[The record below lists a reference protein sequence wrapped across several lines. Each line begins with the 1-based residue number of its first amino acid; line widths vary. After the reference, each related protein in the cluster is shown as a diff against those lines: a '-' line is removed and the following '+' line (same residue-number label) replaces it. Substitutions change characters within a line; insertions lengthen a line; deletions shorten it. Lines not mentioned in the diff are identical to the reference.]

1 MKMSDTITEI
11 ASALCK
17 AQAEI
22 DDATKTGLN
31 PVFKSKYADLAAIR
45 AVIRE
50 PLAKNDLAI
59 MQFPRTVEG
68 KGVEVET
75 MLVHKSGE
83 FMSETLFMPV
93 HKWDAHGIGSGITY
107 GRRYGLSA
115 VLCVASDDDDGNGA
129 VQAGPVPAAAAPV
142 KKMTKV
148 DLAAL
153 KADGEKV
160 AKKGTEALREWY
172 KSISS
177 DERTA
182 AAAFLDELKKTA
194 EKAIP
199 DPSTEGL

>member
-22 DDATKTGLN
+22 DDATKTGIN
-31 PVFKSKYADLAAIR
+31 PVFKSKYADLAALR

-129 VQAGPVPAAAAPV
+129 VQAGPAPAAASV
-142 KKMTKV
+142 KKATKV
-148 DLAAL
+148 DLVAL
-153 KADGEKV
+153 KADGEKI

-182 AAAFLDELKKTA
+182 AAAFLDELKKSA
-194 EKAIP
+194 EKVATN
-199 DPSTEGL
+199 PSPEGL

>member
-22 DDATKTGLN
+22 DDATKTGIN
-31 PVFKSKYADLAAIR
+31 PVFKSKYADLAALR

-129 VQAGPVPAAAAPV
+129 VQAGPAPAAAPA
-142 KKMTKV
+142 KKAIKV
-148 DLAAL
+148 DLVAL
-153 KADGEKV
+153 KADGEKI

-182 AAAFLDELKKTA
+182 AAAFLDELKKAA
-194 EKAIP
+194 EKVATN
-199 DPSTEGL
+199 PSPEGL

>member
-22 DDATKTGLN
+22 DDATKTGIN
-31 PVFKSKYADLAAIR
+31 PVFKSKYADLAALR

-129 VQAGPVPAAAAPV
+129 VQAGPAPSAVPA
-142 KKMTKV
+142 KKATKV
-148 DLAAL
+148 DLVAL
-153 KADGEKV
+153 KADGEKI

-182 AAAFLDELKKTA
+182 AAAFLDELKKAA
-194 EKAIP
+194 EKVATN
-199 DPSTEGL
+199 PSPEGL

>member
-22 DDATKTGLN
+22 DDATKTGIN
-31 PVFKSKYADLAAIR
+31 PVFKSKYADLAALR

-129 VQAGPVPAAAAPV
+129 VQAGPAPAAAPA
-142 KKMTKV
+142 KKAAKV

-153 KADGEKV
+153 RATGEAK
-160 AKKGTEALREWY
+160 AKKGTETLREWY
-172 KSISS
+172 KSISV
-177 DERTA
+177 DERAA
-182 AAAFLDELKKTA
+182 AAAFLDDL
-194 EKAIP
+194 KAIAANAT
-199 DPSTEGL
+199 DPSTEVL

>member
-22 DDATKTGLN
+22 DDATKTGIN
-31 PVFKSKYADLAAIR
+31 PVFKSKYADLAALR

-129 VQAGPVPAAAAPV
+129 VQAGPTPAAPAKKAA
-142 KKMTKV
+142 KV

-153 KADGEKV
+153 RVAGETK

-172 KSISS
+172 KSISV
-177 DERTA
+177 DERA
-182 AAAFLDELKKTA
+182 AASAFLDDLKA
-194 EKAIP
+194 MAANI

>member
-22 DDATKTGLN
+22 DDATKTGIN
-31 PVFKSKYADLAAIR
+31 PVFKSKYADLAALR

-129 VQAGPVPAAAAPV
+129 VQAGPAPAAAPA
-142 KKMTKV
+142 KKATKV
-148 DLAAL
+148 DLVAL
-153 KADGEKV
+153 KADGEKI

-182 AAAFLDELKKTA
+182 AAAFLDELKKAA
-194 EKAIP
+194 EKVATN
-199 DPSTEGL
+199 PSPEGL